1 VFVGDLS
8 FVNPACT
15 GFTTSASEFGLNV
28 GVVLG
33 AIVLLSVLCGLR
45 LWWSA
50 SSTRR
55 YLSYA
60 GQSSAAHEVTQFAR
74 YKLLESWVF
83 CLTSI
88 VAFSFEI
95 LFVRAINAVHCVQ
108 RDGLLRLS
116 VELDQVSVVTVIL
129 AYRTPIHFSIC
140 SASCRN
146 ASVAIILLYSLLPAS
161 CLSFWASSTRLWDC
175 TVHASCITKNLLP
188 CLPK

>member
-1 VFVGDLS
+1 MWIVAGSPTNLPDVVATVNSVLRVFVGDLS

-33 AIVLLSVLCGLR
+33 AIILLSVLSGLR

-55 YLSYA
+55 YLSDV
-60 GQSSAAHEVTQFAR
+60 GQTEATQEVTEFAR
-74 YKLLESWVF
+74 HKLLESWVF

-108 RDGLLRLS
+108 RDGMYRLS
-116 VELDQVSVVTVIL
+116 VELDQVNGAH
-129 AYRTPIHFSIC
+129 AYLFLF
-140 SASCRN
+140 AD
-146 ASVAIILLYSLLPAS
+146 V
-161 CLSFWASSTRLWDC
+161 
-175 TVHASCITKNLLP
+175 
-188 CLPK
+188 